1 MNLRLRLIFVL
12 MPFFSLAFT
21 GKLSAQLCQ
30 QGIPRSFSLAMA
42 SDTTGVVI
50 IAPPSTGVVL
60 REDEQKPIPYRFA
73 LNLPV
78 DLGIGSSGHWSKA
91 SDGTNVWRLSV
102 KSPGALALSLY
113 FDHFVM
119 HEGGK
124 LFVYNPQRTQ
134 VIGAFT
140 SLNNNNLST
149 FATALIRGDQLT
161 IEYNAPDGVPAP
173 EMHIAEVAYA
183 YRGISEY
190 SRQNSGFNGSGPC
203 EVNINCTEG
212 ENWQKQKRSVTRIQ
226 VKRGGQNLWCTGSLV
241 NNTLND
247 GKPYVITADHCGNLS
262 SAADIS
268 QWIFYFNYEGQ
279 DCPDPTKEP
288 VFRSIT
294 GASLIAHGGNGGDNG
309 SDFFLVLLKS
319 AIPDSFNV
327 YFNGWSR
334 ETSPLSPSGV
344 GIHHPQGD
352 VKKISTYTKR
362 LTQASWAGGAVISH
376 WQVQWSGTPN
386 GHGTTEG
393 GSSGSPLFDSEGR
406 LVGTLTGGQS
416 SCDSIDLES
425 PDYYGQ
431 FAYDWDKNG
440 NDSINVLKY
449 WLDPTNLGVMTL
461 NGWSMSVVEPIQS
474 DWITIYP
481 NPATDLLYLRTNGS
495 AGKHLQ
501 VMVSDLWG
509 KMVLKSSLSP
519 VQGSEFQVNLNAFSA
534 GMYLVTISDGER
546 QVVRKIIKQ

>member
-1 MNLRLRLIFVL
+1 MNLRFRLIFVL
-12 MPFFSLAFT
+12 MPFFILAFT

-42 SDTTGVVI
+42 SDTTDVVI
-50 IAPPSTGVVL
+50 IAPPSTGMVL
-60 REDEQKPIPYRFA
+60 REDEQNPIPYRFA

-113 FDHFVM
+113 FDRFVM

-134 VIGAFT
+134 MIGAFT

-183 YRGISEY
+183 YRGISDY
-190 SRQNSGFNGSGPC
+190 SRQNAGFNGSGPC
-203 EVNINCTEG
+203 EVNVNCTEG
-212 ENWQKQKRSVTRIQ
+212 ENWQQQKRSVTRIQ
-226 VKRGGQNLWCTGSLV
+226 IKRGGQNLWCTGSLV

-352 VKKISTYTKR
+352 VKKISTYTKK
-362 LTQASWAGGAVISH
+362 LTQSSWAGGAVISH

-461 NGWSMSVVEPIQS
+461 NGWSMSVTEPIQA
-474 DWITIYP
+474 DWIKIYP
-481 NPATDLLYLRTNGS
+481 NPATDLLYLRTSGS
-495 AGKHLQ
+495 AGKQLQ

-509 KMVLKSSLSP
+509 KMVLKSELSP
-519 VQGSEFQVNLNAFSA
+519 VHGPEYQVNLNAFST
-534 GMYLVTISDGER
+534 GMYLVTVTDGER

>member
-461 NGWSMSVVEPIQS
+461 NGWSMSVTEPIQA

-481 NPATDLLYLRTNGS
+481 NPATDLLYLRTSSS
-495 AGKHLQ
+495 AGKQLQ
-501 VMVSDLWG
+501 IMVSDLWG
-509 KMVLKSSLSP
+509 KMVLKSELSP
-519 VQGSEFQVNLNAFSA
+519 FQGSEYHVNLKAFST
-534 GMYLVTISDGER
+534 GMYLVTITDGER

>member
-12 MPFFSLAFT
+12 MPFFSLAFP
-21 GKLSAQLCQ
+21 GILSAQLCQ

-42 SDTTGVVI
+42 SDTTGVFN
-50 IAPPSTGVVL
+50 IAPPSTDVLL
-60 REDEQKPIPYRFA
+60 REDEQNPIPYRFA

-113 FDHFVM
+113 FDRFVM

-161 IEYNAPDGVPAP
+161 LEYNAPDGVSAP

-183 YRGISEY
+183 YRGISDH

-203 EVNINCTEG
+203 EVNVNCTEG

-226 VKRGGQNLWCTGSLV
+226 IKRGNQNLWCTGSLV

-319 AIPDSFNV
+319 AIPDTFNV

-352 VKKISTYTKR
+352 VKKISTYTKK
-362 LTQASWAGGAVISH
+362 LAPANWAGGSLISH

-416 SCDSIDLES
+416 SCDSIDLNS

-481 NPATDLLYLRTNGS
+481 NPTTDLLYIRTNGS

-501 VMVSDLWG
+501 VIVTDLWG
-509 KMVLKSSLSP
+509 KMVLKSALP
-519 VQGSEFQVNLNAFSA
+519 AVQGSEYQVNLNAFST
-534 GMYLVTISDGER
+534 GMYLVAISDGEW